1 MYTSYKA
8 VISGHK
14 PAYFSP
20 FLTYFSPLFH
30 LPLKNAIF
38 FLLPLSEIFPFSL
51 LQCHL
56 KVGLKTNDS
65 KDVEQ
70 NLHHLPT
77 AHA

>member
-8 VISGHK
+8 VLIGHK
-14 PAYFSP
+14 LAYFYPLINLFFSS
-20 FLTYFSPLFH
+20 FSLTTEKQFFFS
-30 LPLKNAIF
+30 
-38 FLLPLSEIFPFSL
+38 LPLSEIFPFGL
-51 LQCHL
+51 IQCHL

-70 NLHHLPT
+70 NMHHLPT